1 MKHLI
6 MSLLLLTGVAAN
18 AQESILDL
26 AEGYEYELSIPFP
39 GDTIVHI
46 DDVDL
51 PTEMGLST
59 PNNTIEDQDGISSKS
74 TTSSSGE
81 SHTTFG
87 MGGERQQLFQDCKQ
101 VEYESINSP
110 SGSQGCSNQYL

>member
-26 AEGYEYELSIPFP
+26 AAGYEYELSIPFP
-39 GDTIVHI
+39 GDTIVHL

-59 PNNTIEDQDGISSKS
+59 PNNTIEDQDGISKIYYFEQWRISYHVWYGRRE
-74 TTSSSGE
+74 TTTIS
-81 SHTTFG
+81 
-87 MGGERQQLFQDCKQ
+87 RL
-101 VEYESINSP
+101 
-110 SGSQGCSNQYL
+110 

>member
-1 MKHLI
+1 

-46 DDVDL
+46 DYVDL
-51 PTEMGLST
+51 PTEMRLST
-59 PNNTIEDQDGISSKS
+59 PHRTVEDLNGTSNIYYFKQWRISYHVWYGRRETTTIS
-74 TTSSSGE
+74 
-81 SHTTFG
+81 
-87 MGGERQQLFQDCKQ
+87 RL
-101 VEYESINSP
+101 
-110 SGSQGCSNQYL
+110 

>member
-1 MKHLI
+1 MKQII
-6 MSLLLLTGVAAN
+6 MSLLFLTGVAAN

-39 GDTIVHI
+39 GDTIVHL

-59 PNNTIEDQDGISSKS
+59 PNNTYRRSVMVSAKS

-110 SGSQGCSNQYL
+110 SDSQRCSNQYL

>member
-1 MKHLI
+1 MKHKI

-39 GDTIVHI
+39 GDTIVHL

-51 PTEMGLST
+51 PNKMGLST
-59 PNNTIEDQDGISSKS
+59 PNNTIEDQDGISNIYYFEPWRISYHVWYGRRE
-74 TTSSSGE
+74 TTTIS
-81 SHTTFG
+81 
-87 MGGERQQLFQDCKQ
+87 RL
-101 VEYESINSP
+101 
-110 SGSQGCSNQYL
+110 

>member
-6 MSLLLLTGVAAN
+6 ISLLFLAGVAAN

-46 DDVDL
+46 DQVNL
-51 PTEMGLST
+51 PTAMGLST
-59 PNNTIEDQDGISSKS
+59 PNNTIEDQYGISNIYYFEQWRISHHIWYGRRE
-74 TTSSSGE
+74 TTTIS
-81 SHTTFG
+81 
-87 MGGERQQLFQDCKQ
+87 RL
-101 VEYESINSP
+101 
-110 SGSQGCSNQYL
+110 

>member
-46 DDVDL
+46 DYVDL
-51 PTEMGLST
+51 PTEMRLSAPHRT
-59 PNNTIEDQDGISSKS
+59 VEDLNGISNIYYFKQWRISYHVWYGRRE
-74 TTSSSGE
+74 TTTIS
-81 SHTTFG
+81 
-87 MGGERQQLFQDCKQ
+87 RL
-101 VEYESINSP
+101 
-110 SGSQGCSNQYL
+110 

>member
-26 AEGYEYELSIPFP
+26 AAGYEYELSIPFP

-46 DDVDL
+46 DYVDL
-51 PTEMGLST
+51 PTEMQLAE
-59 PNNTIEDQDGISSKS
+59 PHRIIEDLNGHSRIFYHKKWRISYHVWYGRRE
-74 TTSSSGE
+74 TTTIS
-81 SHTTFG
+81 
-87 MGGERQQLFQDCKQ
+87 R
-101 VEYESINSP
+101 I
-110 SGSQGCSNQYL
+110 